1 MDRRLLSAAVIGVGV
16 AAILGL
22 VDATGQVL
30 TALALLWVIA
40 WLWISETFH
49 ITITA
54 LLIPVLAVVLGLLDV
69 KEALANFA
77 HPIIFLFLGGF
88 ALAAAMHVQGLDK
101 WLAEAILRLT
111 RGRLDYGI
119 VLLACATAVLSMWI
133 SNTAVTAVM
142 LPLILGL
149 LGQKDLTIKTRA
161 FSLLAIAYSANIGGM
176 GTIIGTP
183 PNAIVAAE
191 LGISFVEWLYV
202 GVPLVILLWP
212 LMLLVLFLV
221 LRPDF
226 GDGLVAISH
235 NPFQWTNQRRIL
247 LVIFA
252 LTVTGWLFGQPLSQ
266 LLGISGDMDTWV
278 ALAAIGLL
286 GISGVVS
293 WQQVEKSA
301 DWGVL
306 LLFGGGLTLSAILKS
321 SGASEFL
328 GLGLAAMLEGWGMVL
343 VMLALVA
350 FVVFLTEITSNTAT
364 TALLVP
370 LFIALP
376 GGLLNPTQA
385 ALAIGL
391 SASCAFMLPVATPPN
406 ALVHGTGMVPQ
417 KIMVRSGLF
426 LNLMCVLVLT
436 LVFSQFYG
444 SV

>member
-1 MDRRLLSAAVIGVGV
+1 MDKRLVSGAVIAAGV
-16 AAILGL
+16 AAILGW
-22 VDATGQVL
+22 VDASGQVL

-40 WLWISETFH
+40 YLWISETFH

-54 LLIPVLAVVLGLLDV
+54 LLIPVLAVALGLLDV
-69 KEALANFA
+69 KAALVNFA

-119 VLLACATAVLSMWI
+119 VVLACATALLSMWI

-142 LPLILGL
+142 LPLIIGL
-149 LGQKDLTIKTRA
+149 LSQKDLPLKTRA

-176 GTIIGTP
+176 CTIIGTP

-191 LGISFVEWLYV
+191 LGITFVEWLYI
-202 GVPLVILLWP
+202 GVPLVIVLWP

-226 GDGLVAISH
+226 EDGLVAIKS
-235 NPFQWTNQRRIL
+235 NSFTWTGQSRVL
-247 LVIFA
+247 LGIFV
-252 LTVTGWLFGQPLSQ
+252 LTVSGWLLGQPLAQ
-266 LLGISGDMDTWV
+266 WLDIGGDMDTWV
-278 ALAAIGLL
+278 AIAAIVLL
-286 GISGVVS
+286 GVSGVVE
-293 WQQVEKSA
+293 WRDIEKSS

-328 GLGLAAMLEGWGMVL
+328 GLGLAAMIEGWGMVF

-370 LFIALP
+370 VFVALP
-376 GGLLNPTQA
+376 GDLLNPTQA
-385 ALAIGL
+385 ALAIGIA
-391 SASCAFMLPVATPPN
+391 ASCAFMLPVATPPN
-406 ALVHGTGMVPQ
+406 ALVHGTGLVPQ
-417 KIMVRSGLF
+417 KTMIRAGF
-426 LNLMCVLVLT
+426 CLNLMCVVVLT
-436 LVFSQFYG
+436 VVFSQFYG
-444 SV
+444 DL